1 MWGKTVERTGG
12 TETKN
17 RNQKEKSQQ
26 TDWLSDDA
34 RGQLEIGTGCGMLHR
49 YRHVLLAHTQMNWVG
64 RCWFS
69 RKNSTIPKK
78 GEIFQQCQWHQ
89 ISIKVL
95 SWTHLCST
103 SAKRTS
109 TRTGAAETFK
119 LFSNLAIASGSEKD
133 GSFFFLERF
142 RKFKKK
148 SLYIQWNSTTYRA
161 ERQHVLG

>member
-1 MWGKTVERTGG
+1 
-12 TETKN
+12 
-17 RNQKEKSQQ
+17 
-26 TDWLSDDA
+26 
-34 RGQLEIGTGCGMLHR
+34 MLHR

-133 GSFFFLERF
+133 GSFFFLKGFENS
-142 RKFKKK
+142 KKK
-148 SLYIQWNSTTYRA
+148 VYTFNGTARLTELSVSTCWDSSATKCPGNEPCLPLSDPSLHPQEASSEENN
-161 ERQHVLG
+161 ERPKRPISGSCGV